1 VVEIGKKAAKLRRLP
16 QRRREQLPPKS
27 NADTAWRELC
37 GRDSVGRSGTKAH
50 EDVTDHAA
58 KRWDDDWRESYEQLS
73 ADASKMDMETIRCE
87 LIDRDA
93 SQHLSSAPAH
103 CLEPLVKARTSKPK
117 NSFKPSV
124 KARAG
129 KLKKMMINRQKQL
142 RRRLKRRQARDV
154 KYEKKKDK
162 CCLIDAFRALGFR
175 VPYVQGGPFLV
186 LKDGSDMLRLFGYSI
201 NPEARLC
208 AAGPGR
214 WLICRDGH
222 CVALLRKG
230 EGNTRIIDGTN
241 RKRIAD
247 RDLDMFVKGAGIYRV
262 PAVDVAYCLEFV
274 IPIVVCVCEV
284 CSL

>member
-1 VVEIGKKAAKLRRLP
+1 MEHKVLEERVDIARH
-16 QRRREQLPPKS
+16 
-27 NADTAWRELC
+27 TALSGHVLS
-37 GRDSVGRSGTKAH
+37 GRPHTVA
-50 EDVTDHAA
+50 
-58 KRWDDDWRESYEQLS
+58 
-73 ADASKMDMETIRCE
+73 
-87 LIDRDA
+87 
-93 SQHLSSAPAH
+93 
-103 CLEPLVKARTSKPK
+103 KPK

-129 KLKKMMINRQKQL
+129 KLEKMMINTQKQL

-162 CCLIDAFRALGFR
+162 CCLIDALRALGFR
-175 VPYVQGGPFLV
+175 VPYVQGGPFFV

-214 WLICRDGH
+214 WLVCRDGH

-241 RKRIAD
+241 RKRN
-247 RDLDMFVKGAGIYRV
+247 F
-262 PAVDVAYCLEFV
+262 
-274 IPIVVCVCEV
+274 EV
-284 CSL
+284 F